1 MQDEKIEYVQED
13 DVVGYAIQRSFTDK
27 NLFDVFAVDSNGDF
41 LFCADAN
48 LSFEKASALV
58 DAVNQEH
65 FPYVPTP
72 TETVF
77 VKIGGTEKVYNI
89 TAK

>member
-1 MQDEKIEYVQED
+1 MQNEDIKRLEED
-13 DVVGYAIQRSFTDK
+13 DVAGYVVQRSFTSH
-27 NLFDVFAVDSNGDF
+27 NLFDVFAVDKNGDF

-58 DAVNQEH
+58 DAVNREH

-72 TETVF
+72 TELVEIEIQGQQRIF
-77 VKIGGTEKVYNI
+77 KAVK
-89 TAK
+89 